1 MKSKRKR
8 KSDKLKIYVKFKDYE
23 KDLYDWVVEKS
34 RVNRGNKNQTVI
46 KILAEVKE
54 RDENDIPSK
63 GIL

>member
-1 MKSKRKR
+1 MKLKRKR

-46 KILAEVKE
+46 KILAEAME
-54 RDENDIPSK
+54 RDENGIPSK